1 MNFKEN
7 NILNIFSMNLEIS
20 NNRIAKKY
28 VHLET
33 EKTNNK
39 NKYKSIIEKNH
50 KNNYKAQCNYEH

>member
-1 MNFKEN
+1 
-7 NILNIFSMNLEIS
+7 MNLEIS

-33 EKTNNK
+33 EKNNK